1 MKIEAANAPTMAPTK
16 TLSHGEIQALK
27 AEEQKLQD
35 IKDGVELR
43 QGVKYEADDLKAV
56 EDKLNRIRKIRQ
68 EGEAPDLSSNER
80 TFLEQKAKMI
90 QEHMHRINPTFKEF
104 QDSRPSDGPRYSR
117 LVQQLTRNMV
127 DKEYQGM
134 VREWQD
140 CRRKLHPE
148 DAYAADTRQL
158 YKE

>member
-1 MKIEAANAPTMAPTK
+1 MKIEAANAPQAQSK
-16 TLSHGEIQALK
+16 TLGYNELKALK

-35 IKDGVELR
+35 IKDGVELQ
-43 QGVKYEADDLKAV
+43 QGVKYEAEDLRSV
-56 EDKLNRIRKIRQ
+56 EEKLARIKKIRQ
-68 EGEAPDLSSNER
+68 DGEAPDLSSNER

-90 QEHMHRINPTFKEF
+90 QEHMHKINPSFDEF
-104 QDSRPSDGPRYSR
+104 SQTRPKDGYRYTR
-117 LVQQLTRNMV
+117 LVQQTSRNMQ

-140 CRRKLHPE
+140 CQRKLHPD